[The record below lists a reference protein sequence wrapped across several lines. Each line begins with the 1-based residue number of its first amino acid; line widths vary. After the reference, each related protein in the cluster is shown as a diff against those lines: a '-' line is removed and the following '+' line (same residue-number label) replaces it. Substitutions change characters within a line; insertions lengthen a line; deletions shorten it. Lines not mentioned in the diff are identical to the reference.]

1 MKFLSLNR
9 NQLKYL
15 VALAMLIDHAAWAFV
30 PTASPAGQLMHLFGR
45 LTGPTMA
52 FFLAEGYLHTRDVK
66 QYALRLGLFAL
77 LSWPAFS
84 LFELGR
90 WPAASFGVIYSLFLG
105 LLAILLWERSGLP
118 RFARILGAAALCFLS
133 QWGDWPYF
141 DVLCPLFLVIYR
153 EDPAQKWRSFFLLSA
168 AMALTMLP
176 GHHPWWRSAFQL
188 GILLPP
194 LLLRT
199 CYNGQGGSRH
209 PFHKWF
215 FYLFYPIH
223 LLILYGIRSGLL

>member
-77 LSWPAFS
+77 LSWPAT
-84 LFELGR
+84 
-90 WPAASFGVIYSLFLG
+90 PPPPTPPPCAAS
-105 LLAILLWERSGLP
+105 ART
-118 RFARILGAAALCFLS
+118 ARISSSMLATVAIRAARS
-133 QWGDWPYF
+133 K
-141 DVLCPLFLVIYR
+141 VISIKVR
-153 EDPAQKWRSFFLLSA
+153 TLSA
-168 AMALTMLP
+168 
-176 GHHPWWRSAFQL
+176 
-188 GILLPP
+188 
-194 LLLRT
+194 
-199 CYNGQGGSRH
+199 
-209 PFHKWF
+209 
-215 FYLFYPIH
+215 
-223 LLILYGIRSGLL
+223 